1 MSQKKTR
8 KGRRKGGQTRDQG
21 QGVLQRYM
29 APRVTQIP
37 DLGLRHTG
45 RLRFTTT
52 ATVAVAVTYQNL
64 LDCLLVAT
72 TATQGYQLFDA
83 VRIRAVEVWAFTTSA
98 TVTTTVSFVGFTAGS
113 VGTNQTF
120 TDTSMALEPAYI
132 KAVPSKRCAAS
143 LFQASSTAVAF
154 NVYAPAASVVD
165 VHFVYRTGL
174 EGNAPLPAANALVA
188 AQAGL
193 LYLRGLD
200 GLPTATTKFA
210 PQGTPLV
217 I

>member
-1 MSQKKTR
+1 MSTKNADKKR
-8 KGRRKGGQTRDQG
+8 RNRGKGRSS

-37 DLGLRHTG
+37 NLGLTHTG

-52 ATVAVAVTYQNL
+52 ATVAFAVSFQNL
-64 LDCLLVAT
+64 MDCFLIAT

-98 TVTTTVSFVGFTAGS
+98 TVTTTVSFAGVTTAGVAGS
-113 VGTNQTF
+113 QQTF
-120 TDTSMALEPAYI
+120 SDTSMALEPAYVR
-132 KAVPSKRCAAS
+132 AVPSARCPAS
-143 LFQASSTAVAF
+143 LFQTTNGNTAF
-154 NVYAPAASVVD
+154 NIYAPAASVVD

-174 EGNAPLPAANALVA
+174 EGNTPAAAQAALVA
-188 AQAGL
+188 ATAGL
-193 LYLRGLD
+193 VYLRGLD